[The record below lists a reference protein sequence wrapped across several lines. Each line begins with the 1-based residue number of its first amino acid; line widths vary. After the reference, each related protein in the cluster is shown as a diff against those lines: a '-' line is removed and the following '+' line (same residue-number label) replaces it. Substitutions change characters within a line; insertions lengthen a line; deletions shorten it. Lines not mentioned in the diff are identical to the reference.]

1 MENSKSDI
9 GLISNKKILETG
21 TSNLLFIKNKKVFTP
36 IKDYYEGNTLRFFKS
51 KIKKII
57 TKDIFVKDLKS
68 YDEIYYSW
76 VIKRKIPFQTFIQ
89 NIKLVIQSLEFISKN
104 PKENIYV
111 MEYQD
116 VINKKEKYN
125 NHLMNIITTY
135 NKVIPRE
142 KLFEEKYNHKIKN
155 TVIYKPDK
163 KSITI
168 NVNTEN
174 HKFKETY
181 NQLLNSLKIKL

>member
-1 MENSKSDI
+1 
-9 GLISNKKILETG
+9 
-21 TSNLLFIKNKKVFTP
+21 
-36 IKDYYEGNTLRFFKS
+36 
-51 KIKKII
+51 
-57 TKDIFVKDLKS
+57 
-68 YDEIYYSW
+68 
-76 VIKRKIPFQTFIQ
+76 
-89 NIKLVIQSLEFISKN
+89 
-104 PKENIYV
+104 
-111 MEYQD
+111 
-116 VINKKEKYN
+116 
-125 NHLMNIITTY
+125 MNIITTY

-163 KSITI
+163 KSTTI